1 MTILSPTEQQIIG
14 KARDAGV
21 RLVRFLYCDNGGV
34 IRGKL
39 THIEGLAGRLRGGF
53 GLTVAMQ
60 AFNMLDHLVPFE
72 GMGPV
77 GEVRLVP
84 DPASFKLLPYVPRS
98 AAMVGDLLVADGGM
112 AGTGW
117 DACPRSFLKRMIA
130 RAAGQGL
137 VIRASL
143 ENEFILCRKV
153 DGKMVPADE
162 DPCFSTIAMQEAAPF
177 VDDLITTFEGMGMA
191 VDAYYPE
198 YGHGQ
203 HELTLRHAEA
213 LTAADNQIFYRD
225 AVRGVARNHG
235 LYASLAAKPFP
246 DQPGSGC
253 HIHCSLWDPSEK
265 TNLLWSAH
273 DPYRFSDLGY
283 HFIAG
288 IVAHL
293 PGLVA
298 LTAPTYNSYRRLRP
312 HLWASAFTAWGP
324 DNREGAVR
332 IASPFWDHEEN
343 SINFELKASDPSN
356 NPYLALGAMIAAGL
370 DGVARQLDPGAPML
384 VDPGDLDD
392 AELRRRGIQR
402 LPDSLAVALNHL
414 ERDELLI
421 DALGP
426 TLARS
431 YLAVKRSEW
440 EAFAAEGEE
449 FEIAQHFHRF

>member
-1 MTILSPTEQQIIG
+1 MTVLSPTEPGIVQI
-14 KARDAGV
+14 ARDAGV

-39 THIEGLAGRLRGGF
+39 THIEGLGGRLWCGF

-77 GEVRLVP
+77 GEVRLMA

-98 AAMVGDLLVADGGM
+98 AAMIADLLTSDRRPWG
-112 AGTGW
+112 
-117 DACPRSFLKRMIA
+117 ACPRSFLKRMIA
-130 RAAGQGL
+130 RATKQGI
-137 VIRASL
+137 VVRAAL
-143 ENEFILCRKV
+143 ENEFILCRQV

-162 DPCFSTIAMQEAAPF
+162 DPCFSTIAMQESALF
-177 VDDLITTFEGMGMA
+177 VDDLVTTFEGMGMA

-213 LTAADNQIFYRD
+213 LIAADNQIFYRD

-235 LYASLAAKPFP
+235 LYTSFAAKPFP

-253 HIHCSLWDPSEK
+253 HIHCSLWDPPER
-265 TNLLWSAH
+265 TNLLWSAR
-273 DPYRFSDLGY
+273 DPYHFSDLGY

-298 LTAPTYNSYRRLRP
+298 LTAPTYNSYRRLKP

-332 IASPFWDHEEN
+332 IASPFWDHEED

-356 NPYLALGAMIAAGL
+356 NPYLALGGMIAAGL
-370 DGVARQLDPGAPML
+370 DGIARRLDPGEPML

-392 AELRRRGIQR
+392 AELRRRGIER

-414 ERDELLI
+414 EQDELLM

-426 TLARS
+426 ALAGS